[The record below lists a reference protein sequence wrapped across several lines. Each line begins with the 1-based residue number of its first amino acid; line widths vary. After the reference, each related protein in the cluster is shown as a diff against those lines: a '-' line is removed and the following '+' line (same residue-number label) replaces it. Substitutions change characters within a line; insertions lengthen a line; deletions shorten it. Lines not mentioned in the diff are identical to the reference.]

1 MKSYHI
7 MVTSY
12 GHANIVADSE
22 EEALAAVNSMDERDF
37 DWDHGFS
44 ADDASIVDEE
54 EIEDEDEEKEE
65 TFYVTIEK
73 AARKHMTVEAV
84 DLDSA
89 ITKIETY
96 IYEQDDDEF
105 TYDYA
110 ICDENGRTLVDWA
123 D

>member
-12 GHANIVADSE
+12 GHADIVAESE
-22 EEALAAVNSMDERDF
+22 EEALAAVNSMDESDF
-37 DWDHGFS
+37 DWNHDFS

-54 EIEDEDEEKEE
+54 EIEDENEEEE
-65 TFYVTIEK
+65 TFFVTIEK
-73 AARKHMTVEAV
+73 TSREHMTVEAV

-89 ITKIETY
+89 ITKVEAY
-96 IYEQDDDEF
+96 IYGQDADEF

-110 ICDENGRTLVDWA
+110 ICDENGRTLIDWA
-123 D
+123 R